1 MSQGAA
7 PARRSSCIT
16 GAISTVGVKID
27 PTRISLLSAAG
38 YNVILIWRPSDKIGA
53 PMSSVDPIISAAH
66 AGSMTDT
73 ELLAIVHEIKAEQPV
88 SDFQQ
93 AVLDEAQMR
102 GILSD
107 TDVMAISRDA
117 PLPLKFSFR

>member
-1 MSQGAA
+1 
-7 PARRSSCIT
+7 
-16 GAISTVGVKID
+16 
-27 PTRISLLSAAG
+27 
-38 YNVILIWRPSDKIGA
+38 
-53 PMSSVDPIISAAH
+53 MSSVDPIISAAR

-73 ELLAIVHEIKAEQPV
+73 ELIAIVHKINAEQPV

-117 PLPLKFSFR
+117 LLPLKSPFL